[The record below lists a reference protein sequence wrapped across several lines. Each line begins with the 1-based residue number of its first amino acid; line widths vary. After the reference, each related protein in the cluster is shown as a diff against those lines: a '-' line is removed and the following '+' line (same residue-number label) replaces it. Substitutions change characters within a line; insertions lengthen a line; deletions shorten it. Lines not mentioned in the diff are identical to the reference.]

1 MNIIYHKGIFR
12 ALKEGKASDKVVE
25 NSSIKK
31 SGLIN
36 SGILNIYWPPNA
48 SLLTA
53 IVLSY

>member
-36 SGILNIYWPPNA
+36 SGI
-48 SLLTA
+48 
-53 IVLSY
+53 

>member
-1 MNIIYHKGIFR
+1 MNGKGIFR

-25 NSSIKK
+25 NSFCFL

-36 SGILNIYWPPNA
+36 RGILNIYRPPNA